1 MENIPELEKQLKALY
16 DGCNKCGGN
25 FNDDCRDCKQ
35 FDERIALKNKIDREK
50 ENLNK
55 ALENL
60 RKIPGG
66 DIYDDMQANAKQ
78 HNKEVKKYLEKE
90 NKRKQEIQDKDNK
103 IKELESK
110 LQESENKYKYLLADL
125 DNIKKRYNKQINDLH
140 EYEGENIFKDI
151 ISNVC
156 DDFDY
161 IFKYNNGNTLDK
173 ENVRVIYRRL
183 LNILEKYGITQM
195 YEENTRDAMFN
206 EKTDDAVS
214 QITTNDKTLDNSINS
229 VIKKGYNFKDKVL
242 RFEQVLVNKYIE

>member
-16 DGCNKCGGN
+16 DSCNKCGGN

-35 FDERIALKNKIDREK
+35 LDERIALRNKIDKEK

-78 HNKEVKKYLEKE
+78 HNKQVKKYLENE

-125 DNIKKRYNKQINDLH
+125 DNIKKRYNKQIDDLRN
-140 EYEGENIFKDI
+140 YEGEKIL
-151 ISNVC
+151 
-156 DDFDY
+156 FDLLEVY
-161 IFKYNNGNTLDK
+161 DNLDMGSKYDNEESIPGKTNYSLIKTK
-173 ENVRVIYRRL
+173 L
-183 LNILEKYGITQM
+183 LNILKRYGVELI
-195 YEENTRDAMFN
+195 YKDKRPAYFN
-206 EKTDDAVS
+206 EQYDEAVFS
-214 QITTNDKTLDNSINS
+214 QLCSDKLLDNSISN
-229 VIKKGYNFKDKVL
+229 VFQHGFFFKDKIL
-242 RFEQVLVNKYIE
+242 RFEKVIVNKYMVS

>member
-16 DGCNKCGGN
+16 DSCNKCGGN

-35 FDERIALKNKIDREK
+35 LDERIALRNKIDKEK

-78 HNKEVKKYLEKE
+78 HNKQVKKYLENE

-125 DNIKKRYNKQINDLH
+125 DNIKKRYNKQLEDKSK
-140 EYEGENIFKDI
+140 YEGETIFKDI

-161 IFKYNNGNTLDK
+161 LFKYNEGNTLDRTNI
-173 ENVRVIYRRL
+173 EVIYRRL
-183 LNILEKYGITQM
+183 LNVLENHGITPL
-195 YEENTRDAMFN
+195 YREYNRPAMFN
-206 EKTDDAVS
+206 NETDDAVS
-214 QITTNDKTLDNSINS
+214 QVPTKDKTLDNSINN
-229 VIKKGYNFKDKVL
+229 VIKKGYKFKDKIL
-242 RFEQVLVNKYIE
+242 RFEQVLINKYEE